1 MKNIYRYILAFGAM
15 AAAVSCM
22 PETPYE
28 PGEAEVDGCYG
39 VYFPAQETDL
49 VRDPSESRTA
59 TISVMRSNSEDAITV
74 PLTVVDTS
82 GLFTVSELVFE
93 DGQSETTID
102 LSFEGVEVG
111 VTYGVSFVIEDPQ
124 YASKYSSNPIA
135 LDFSVIYER
144 WIDLGEGTWIEGA
157 NSYFSP
163 FEEKVHIYQN
173 DLDRN
178 MFRVQMKWD
187 TPDGVYAV
195 HTEDADEYFNFVILQ
210 PGNKVYDLTISQ
222 EDLIYYDIYNTG
234 YINSNYPDDPVQ
246 MLHPFGLVGATE
258 AQGAYN
264 HVLQYQDNGLPAAVA
279 VAPFYYLMN
288 AGGGWNQSTYDDV
301 VTIVFPG
308 AVLTDYSLSIMSGE
322 TTGGVLPLQFVT
334 GEDVASVKYKIY
346 EGTVSTGILD
356 SYVAG
361 IGDGSIEAEV
371 APEGAFGVK
380 LGATGVYTVVAVSF
394 DAAGA
399 AQESASAEVR
409 YVAEGDSMPVMAGAG
424 IAATGKYGYL
434 GDYYTAEHVLEY
446 YIYGEDITAARA
458 LLLSSEEYAAYGSL
472 AEVLLMSQPVLS
484 AEVLAQINDGGV
496 VGIYDER
503 TPGTAYTFLV
513 WLSNGYESTVLTA
526 EASTAGSYDVTLS
539 DMFGLYAVTGES
551 YFNGPIAEPE
561 AWILEPSDNPEA
573 GNIMMTAF
581 ANMYVD
587 SPIYGNFDAETR
599 SLEFYDNQ
607 YVLAA
612 DGVGYLFF
620 MNAETYDP
628 ISFSVWNEGCFNSPS
643 SMFGLDVQSAPAGG
657 QDLGWYDIYVDVSAV
672 KVADLSEEASV
683 SAESIKAS
691 ALHEAGKV
699 DAAPSVATPVEGV
712 MGARVAEPAE
722 YTVESLSGV
731 VLENNIDRSSTQDYA
746 VLLQK

>member
-1 MKNIYRYILAFGAM
+1 MKNIYKYILAFGAM

-144 WIDLGEGTWIEGA
+144 WIDLGEGTWIEGE
-157 NSYFSP
+157 NSYFNP

-178 MFRVQMKWD
+178 KFRVQMKWD
-187 TPDGVYAV
+187 TADGVYAV
-195 HTEDADEYFNFVILQ
+195 HTEDSDEYFNFELLQ
-210 PGNKVYDLTISQ
+210 PGNTVYALTISQ

-246 MLHPFGLVGATE
+246 MLHPYEFVGAVE
-258 AQGAYN
+258 SEGAKN
-264 HVLQYQDNGLPAAVA
+264 CVLQYQENGLPAAVA
-279 VAPFYYLMN
+279 IAPFYFLLGE
-288 AGGGWNQSTYDDV
+288 GGGWDQSTYDDV
-301 VTIVFPG
+301 VTLVFPG
-308 AVLTDYSLSIMSGE
+308 AALTDYSLSIKSGE
-322 TTGGVLPLQFVT
+322 SAGGVLPLQFVT

-361 IGDGSIEAEV
+361 ISDGSIEAEV
-371 APEGAFGVK
+371 APAGAFGVK

-399 AQESASAEVR
+399 AQESASAQV
-409 YVAEGDSMPVMAGAG
+409 YYLAEGEEKPVKVFAG
-424 IAATGKYGYL
+424 IEATNKYG
-434 GDYYTAEHVLEY
+434 GKGWTSDNTMEY
-446 YIYGEDITAARA
+446 YIYGSDLVSVKTYLARYDA
-458 LLLSSEEYAAYGSL
+458 FLQNQQSVINS
-472 AEVLLMSQPVLS
+472 LMSQPDVNADIL
-484 AEVLAQINDGGV
+484 EQINGTGTIGV
-496 VGIYDER
+496 YSDQ
-503 TPGTAYTFLV
+503 TPGTEYVFLV
-513 WLSNGYESTVLTA
+513 YASNGYESTAIYATTKTTGVLDVDIEDMLGT
-526 EASTAGSYDVTLS
+526 YDVT
-539 DMFGLYAVTGES
+539 YTS
-551 YFNGPIAEPE
+551 YFNGSGLTESWVIE
-561 AWILEPSDNPEA
+561 ASDDETK
-573 GNIMMTAF
+573 GNIMLTSISGLSGG
-581 ANMYVD
+581 NPV
-587 SPIYGNFDAETR
+587 YGNFDKETAT
-599 SLEFYDNQ
+599 LAFFDTQ
-607 YVLAA
+607 YIGSIDEATAL
-612 DGVGYLFF
+612 YF
-620 MNAETYDP
+620 MNAESYDDV
-628 ISFSVWNEGCFNSPS
+628 SFDIVGEGRFTGPS
-643 SMFGLDVQSAPAGG
+643 EMFGINVNGG
-657 QDLGWYDIYVDVSAV
+657 TSWYEIYTSVSAV
-672 KVADLSEEASV
+672 KKSD
-683 SAESIKAS
+683 AS
-691 ALHEAGKV
+691 ASASEV
-699 DAAPSVATPVEGV
+699 FSAADKTVNEVVKVEGAAGYQPEAV
-712 MGARVAEPAE
+712 LCGPRKVTEAEFS
-722 YTVESLSGV
+722 VENLSGV

>member
-59 TISVMRSNSEDAITV
+59 TISVMRSNSDDAITV

-157 NSYFSP
+157 NSYFNP

-234 YINSNYPDDPVQ
+234 YINSNYPDDPVR

-308 AVLTDYSLSIMSGE
+308 AALTDYSLSIRSGE

-399 AQESASAEVR
+399 AQESASAQV
-409 YVAEGDSMPVMAGAG
+409 YYLAEGEEKPVKVFAG
-424 IAATGKYGYL
+424 IEATNKYG
-434 GDYYTAEHVLEY
+434 GKGWTSDNTMEY
-446 YIYGEDITAARA
+446 YIYGSDLVTVKTYLARYDA
-458 LLLSSEEYAAYGSL
+458 FLQNQQSVINS
-472 AEVLLMSQPVLS
+472 LMSQPDVNADIL
-484 AEVLAQINDGGV
+484 EQINGTGTIGV
-496 VGIYDER
+496 YSDQ
-503 TPGTAYTFLV
+503 TPGTEYVFLV
-513 WLSNGYESTVLTA
+513 YASNGYESTAIYATTKTTGVLDVDIEDMLGT
-526 EASTAGSYDVTLS
+526 YDVT
-539 DMFGLYAVTGES
+539 YTS
-551 YFNGPIAEPE
+551 YFNGSGLTESWVIE
-561 AWILEPSDNPEA
+561 ASDDETK
-573 GNIMMTAF
+573 GNIMLTSI
-581 ANMYVD
+581 NGLSGGNPV
-587 SPIYGNFDAETR
+587 YGNFDKETAT
-599 SLEFYDNQ
+599 LAFFDTQ
-607 YVLAA
+607 YIGSIDEATAL
-612 DGVGYLFF
+612 YF
-620 MNAETYDP
+620 MNAESYDDV
-628 ISFSVWNEGCFNSPS
+628 SFDIVGEGRFTGPS
-643 SMFGLDVQSAPAGG
+643 EMFGINVNGG
-657 QDLGWYDIYVDVSAV
+657 TSWYEIYTSVSAV
-672 KVADLSEEASV
+672 KKSD
-683 SAESIKAS
+683 AS
-691 ALHEAGKV
+691 ASASEV
-699 DAAPSVATPVEGV
+699 FSAADKTVNEVVKVEGAAGYQPEAV
-712 MGARVAEPAE
+712 LCGPRKVTEAEFS
-722 YTVESLSGV
+722 VENLSGV

>member
-59 TISVMRSNSEDAITV
+59 TISVMRSNSDDAITV

-93 DGQSETTID
+93 DGQNETTID

-234 YINSNYPDDPVQ
+234 YINSNYPDDPVR

-308 AVLTDYSLSIMSGE
+308 AALTDYSLSIRSGE

-399 AQESASAEVR
+399 AQESASAQV
-409 YVAEGDSMPVMAGAG
+409 YYLAEGEEKPVKVFAG
-424 IAATGKYGYL
+424 IEATNKYG
-434 GDYYTAEHVLEY
+434 GKGWTSDNTMEY
-446 YIYGEDITAARA
+446 YIYGSDLVSVKTYLARYDA
-458 LLLSSEEYAAYGSL
+458 FLQNQQSVINS
-472 AEVLLMSQPVLS
+472 LMSQPDVNADIL
-484 AEVLAQINDGGV
+484 EQINGTGTIGV
-496 VGIYDER
+496 YSDQ
-503 TPGTAYTFLV
+503 TPGTEYVFLV
-513 WLSNGYESTVLTA
+513 YASNGYESTAIYATTKTTGVLDVDIEDMLGT
-526 EASTAGSYDVTLS
+526 YDVT
-539 DMFGLYAVTGES
+539 YTS
-551 YFNGPIAEPE
+551 YFNGSGLTESWVIE
-561 AWILEPSDNPEA
+561 ASDDETK
-573 GNIMMTAF
+573 GNIMLTSI
-581 ANMYVD
+581 NGLSGGNPV
-587 SPIYGNFDAETR
+587 YGNFDKETAT
-599 SLEFYDNQ
+599 LAFFDTQ
-607 YVLAA
+607 YIGSIDEATAL
-612 DGVGYLFF
+612 YF
-620 MNAETYDP
+620 MNAESYDDV
-628 ISFSVWNEGCFNSPS
+628 SFDIVGEGRFTGPS
-643 SMFGLDVQSAPAGG
+643 EMFGINVNGG
-657 QDLGWYDIYVDVSAV
+657 TSWYEIYTSVSAV
-672 KVADLSEEASV
+672 KKSD
-683 SAESIKAS
+683 AS
-691 ALHEAGKV
+691 ASASEV
-699 DAAPSVATPVEGV
+699 FSAADKTVNEVVKVEGAAGYQPEAV
-712 MGARVAEPAE
+712 LCGPRKVTEAEFS
-722 YTVESLSGV
+722 VENLSGV